1 MNAFFIDADN
11 LCSSPWVDEAFRLLE
26 AAEGPVSL
34 RRAYG
39 SAEKLKGL
47 AEVLRTRL
55 IRPYLN
61 LSLSKN
67 TTDVA
72 LAIDVMETSYATP
85 RPTCIAIGSG
95 DADFVPLVLRLR
107 ERGFRVLCISQKGKM
122 APEAMDAYDKVI
134 FVGAQ
139 DSVAAEPV
147 PAAPRRADATAATA
161 ATVVTPAAVAPSAPR
176 PRAAAAKKAPAK
188 KAAVK
193 KPAAAAKSA
202 SAAPGRP
209 PAVATKKAPARKSA
223 AGAKKTA
230 APTETVQEGHKPAV
244 TVAAILEH
252 IPSLRSGHSQPLG
265 DIVKLLHDAKLLGKN
280 TASPKLFNRFPQQ
293 FELTPARQPNKVRY
307 IPPPR

>member
-11 LCSSPWVDEAFRLLE
+11 LCSSPWVDEAFQRLE
-26 AAEGPVSL
+26 ASEGPVSL

-47 AEVLRTRL
+47 AEVLRARL

-139 DSVAAEPV
+139 DSVAAEPA
-147 PAAPRRADATAATA
+147 PAADRRDEA
-161 ATVVTPAAVAPSAPR
+161 PAAVATPQ
-176 PRAAAAKKAPAK
+176 PRAAAPAKKAPAK
-188 KAAVK
+188 KAVAK
-193 KPAAAAKSA
+193 KPAVKNSGSEAKAPAA
-202 SAAPGRP
+202 
-209 PAVATKKAPARKSA
+209 KKAPAKVSA
-223 AGAKKTA
+223 KKPSAGAKKEA
-230 APTETVQEGHKPAV
+230 APAAVATAGDAPGQGSSQTV
-244 TVAAILEH
+244 TVASILEH
-252 IPSLRSGHSQPLG
+252 IPSLKSGHFQPLG
-265 DIVKLLHDAKLLGKN
+265 DIAKLLHDAKLLGKN
-280 TASPKLFNRFPQQ
+280 TASPKLFNKFPQQ
-293 FELTPARQPNKVRY
+293 FELSPARQPNKVRY
-307 IPPPR
+307 LPPPR

>member
-26 AAEGPVSL
+26 ASEGPVSL

-107 ERGFRVLCISQKGKM
+107 ERGFRVLCFSQRGKM

-139 DSVAAEPV
+139 DSVAAEPA
-147 PAAPRRADATAATA
+147 PAATRRDEAAEA
-161 ATVVTPAAVAPSAPR
+161 PAAVAKPQPRSVAPTKKA
-176 PRAAAAKKAPAK
+176 PAKKAPAK
-188 KAAVK
+188 K
-193 KPAAAAKSA
+193 SA
-202 SAAPGRP
+202 SAAKAKGG
-209 PAVATKKAPARKSA
+209 AVVGKQAATAVKKAPAKKSA
-223 AGAKKTA
+223 NGVKKTA
-230 APTETVQEGHKPAV
+230 APTEMAKEGQKPV

-280 TASPKLFNRFPQQ
+280 TASPKLFNKFPQQ

-307 IPPPR
+307 IPPSL